1 MSISRDLLIDTMQEY
16 HTIFSSE
23 PEVVFDLPDIP
34 VMGLCGEEAT
44 EIELEL
50 GASGF

>member
-1 MSISRDLLIDTMQEY
+1 MSIGRDLLIDTIQEY
-16 HTIFSSE
+16 RTIFSSG
-23 PEVVFDLPDIP
+23 PEVVFDLGDIP